1 MQPASASSASREMRW
16 SAGGVRVLPGGPA
29 RGPGH
34 NHRVNT
40 PRFDLNLLLVFEAV
54 LATRSTTRAAAHLG
68 LTQSAVSNALNRL
81 RTALGDPL
89 FVRTS
94 EGMMPTPRALEISL
108 PLKDSIDRIRSTLAH
123 QQDFDAAHSDR
134 TFRVYM
140 SDVGQMVMMPKV
152 IQAVQR
158 EAPGVCIETL
168 HVVSAREREACMS
181 SGEVDLAVGY
191 FNDFSGPFHCQALFR
206 EEYVCMVR
214 EDHPLARRGMSLR
227 EFAALRHAV
236 YHPCGGGHAIQEQA
250 IAAAMASHGLS
261 WRVGMRSAHFLSFT
275 RIIAE
280 TDMITTLPRMLA
292 LAGAH
297 SVAVKILAPPVDIP
311 SFEVAQFWH
320 KRFHLDPGNRW
331 LRGLFARHHARVG
344 AGDTMPAEVDMTPE
358 DAA

>member
-1 MQPASASSASREMRW
+1 VRGSRGQVNN
-16 SAGGVRVLPGGPA
+16 ARVS
-29 RGPGH
+29 
-34 NHRVNT
+34 T

-54 LATRSTTRAAAHLG
+54 LASRSTTRAAAHLG

-89 FVRTS
+89 FVRTP

-108 PLKDSIDRIRSTLAH
+108 PLKEAIERIRTTLAQ

-134 TFRVYM
+134 VFRIYM
-140 SDVGQMVMMPKV
+140 SDVGQMVMLPKV
-152 IQAVQR
+152 METVQR
-158 EAPGVCIETL
+158 DAPGVCIETV
-168 HVVSAREREACMS
+168 HVGSLREREACMS

-191 FNDFSGPFHCQALFR
+191 FQDFSGPFHCQALFR

-214 EDHPLARRGMSLR
+214 QDHPLARRGMSLR

-250 IAAAMASHGLS
+250 IAAAMASHGLG
-261 WRVGMRSAHFLSFT
+261 WRVSLRSTHFLAFT
-275 RIIAE
+275 RMIAE
-280 TDMITTLPRMLA
+280 SDMVTTLPRMLA

-297 SVAVKILAPPVDIP
+297 SVPVKIMAPPVAIP
-311 SFEVAQFWH
+311 TFEVAQFWH

-331 LRGLFARHHARVG
+331 LRGLFARHHARGG
-344 AGDTMPAEVDMTPE
+344 AEDLMPAEVDLMPE

>member
-1 MQPASASSASREMRW
+1 MRAVPHGANNAPV
-16 SAGGVRVLPGGPA
+16 S
-29 RGPGH
+29 
-34 NHRVNT
+34 T

-54 LATRSTTRAAAHLG
+54 LASKSTTRAAAHLG

-89 FVRTS
+89 FVRTP

-108 PLKDSIDRIRSTLAH
+108 PLKDAIERIRSTLAQ

-134 TFRVYM
+134 SFRVYM
-140 SDVGQMVMMPKV
+140 SDVGQMVMLPKV
-152 IQAVQR
+152 IQSLQQL
-158 EAPGVCIETL
+158 APGVSIETVHIGSL
-168 HVVSAREREACMS
+168 REREACMS

-191 FNDFSGPFHCQALFR
+191 FQDFSGPFHCQALFR

-214 EDHPLARRGMSLR
+214 AGHPLAGRTPTLR
-227 EFAALRHAV
+227 EFAGMRHAM

-250 IAAAMASHGLS
+250 IAAAMASHGLP
-261 WRVGMRSAHFLSFT
+261 WRVALRVTHFPGLT
-275 RIIAE
+275 RMIAE

-292 LAGAH
+292 LAGAQ
-297 SVAVKILAPPVDIP
+297 SEDVEILRPPVAIP
-311 SFEVAQFWH
+311 SFEIAQFWH

-331 LRGLFARHHARVG
+331 LRGLFARHHARLA
-344 AGDTMPAEVDMTPE
+344 AGERMPAEVDMTPE